1 MIRCSDPGPSDAVVP
16 FGKSSLVARSAG
28 SNVSNMQRVATQK
41 RKQFFPINGL
51 FREYLETYQRSQ
63 ELPVVYE
70 DMLKYE
76 DAFPLLNRSG
86 EDTLWQTLIYEA
98 QYGRELY
105 EGLKKIYVLLRS
117 GGDESIMSN
126 LYIDRVDFCTFGNT
140 KPMRV
145 RVVNQHNDNHD
156 YFYVKKADASR
167 VYGLE
172 LEELLSP
179 NHINFLVYED
189 TLIEEHIIGVPGDD
203 FIRNYMSQPDLHE
216 VRLAKE
222 FIKFNERCFVRLLG
236 DMRAYNYVVE
246 VTPDFEENQYRVRA
260 IDFDQQCYE
269 GRRTLYLPQF
279 FKNNLPVVNLCT
291 ELINFETS
299 LQYQREERALIK
311 RRLNFALER
320 VQQLRECMCADK
332 ISSMEKMHQ
341 LRKELATMHDDFRFM
356 LCNSMGEITFL
367 NITITLGLK
376 GRAAYFPEG
385 S

>member
-1 MIRCSDPGPSDAVVP
+1 MLTDNSVFDVQCSPFTVHRSMFDVHPPTMQPAV
-16 FGKSSLVARSAG
+16 
-28 SNVSNMQRVATQK
+28 TQK
-41 RKQFFPINGL
+41 RKQFFPVNDL
-51 FREYLETYQRSQ
+51 FRSYLTKYQRSMD
-63 ELPVVYE
+63 LPVTYE

-76 DAFPLLNRSG
+76 DSFPLLNKNG
-86 EDTLWQTLIYEA
+86 EDTLWQTLIFEA
-98 QYGRELY
+98 VYGRELY
-105 EGLKKIYVLLRS
+105 EGLKKIYVILRS
-117 GGDESIMSN
+117 GGDESALPN

-145 RVVNQHNDNHD
+145 RVVNQYNDNHD

-167 VYGLE
+167 AYGLE

-179 NHINFLVYED
+179 NDINFLVYQD

-203 FIRNYMSQPDLHE
+203 FIRDYMPRIDLHE

-246 VTPDFEENQYRVRA
+246 VTPDFEQNQYRVRA

-291 ELINFETS
+291 QLINFETS
-299 LQYQREERALIK
+299 QQYQREERSLIK
-311 RRLNFALER
+311 RRLNFALHR
-320 VQQLRECMCADK
+320 ISHLRDCMCADK
-332 ISSMEKMHQ
+332 ISSEEKMKQ

-356 LCNSMGEITFL
+356 LCQSMGEITFL

-376 GRAAYFPEG
+376 GKAAYFQEG